1 MAPLDRHSPQLAGRY
16 RPVGDSGYGS
26 RLCLPGRGALCGR
39 ALLPEFEMKRERK
52 PIFVDEI
59 GLSAQTIRRPV
70 PFDIGPV
77 LRIHAH

>member
-1 MAPLDRHSPQLAGRY
+1 MAALDRHSPRFPAGHCS
-16 RPVGDSGYGS
+16 VGDSGIGPWL
-26 RLCLPGRGALCGR
+26 RLPNPGPVCGR
-39 ALLPEFEMKRERK
+39 ALLREFEMKRERK

-70 PFDIGPV
+70 PFDIGIV